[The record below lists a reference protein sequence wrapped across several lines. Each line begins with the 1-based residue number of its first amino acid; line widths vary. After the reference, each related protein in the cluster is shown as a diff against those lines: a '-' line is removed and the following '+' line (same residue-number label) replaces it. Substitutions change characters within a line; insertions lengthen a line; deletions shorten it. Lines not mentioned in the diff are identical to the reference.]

1 MMVKYTLIN
10 YFDVWGNEEDGWE
23 VNNLCKEGELE
34 LSDNADDQEVLA
46 ALIDFG
52 FIRED
57 VTLEQIDIA
66 AYDLDFIEFFQADNQ
81 YPIGRLEIVR

>member
-10 YFDVWGNEEDGWE
+10 YFDVWGNEGDGFE
-23 VNNLCKEGELE
+23 VNNLCKEGEIE
-34 LSDNADDQEVLA
+34 LTESPDDQEILT

-66 AYDLDFIEFFQADNQ
+66 AYDLDFIEFFQASNQ
-81 YPIGRLEIVR
+81 YPIGRLEVVR